1 MQSLEIFQ
9 NLWQSLRLGCEVWG
23 LHNGDKRLSQRLQAC
38 ASMMPQKIDPTEEHK
53 LEKEALSP
61 GTSVQSPPKWV
72 MINHLKFSLELQRI
86 TT

>member
-1 MQSLEIFQ
+1 MSNQKNGTKYIILNLFQ
-9 NLWQSLRLGCEVWG
+9 DIESKQDNEKEYNQ
-23 LHNGDKRLSQRLQAC
+23 
-38 ASMMPQKIDPTEEHK
+38 DPTEEHK
-53 LEKEALSP
+53 LEKQALSP

>member
-1 MQSLEIFQ
+1 MSNQKNGTKYIILNLFQ
-9 NLWQSLRLGCEVWG
+9 DIESKQDNEKEYNQ
-23 LHNGDKRLSQRLQAC
+23 
-38 ASMMPQKIDPTEEHK
+38 DPTEEHK